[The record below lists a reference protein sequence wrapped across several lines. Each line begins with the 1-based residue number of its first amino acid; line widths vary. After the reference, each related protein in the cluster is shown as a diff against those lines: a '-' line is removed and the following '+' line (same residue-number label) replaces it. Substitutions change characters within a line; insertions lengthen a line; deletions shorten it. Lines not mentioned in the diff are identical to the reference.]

1 MSRPTWTRRSRRCCR
16 RAPSWRRIRRRF
28 WPRSTSRTS
37 CSRRGRASAR
47 SPPGSPRSRTTW
59 RSCFPPGSARRSSGS
74 CRRVSL
80 RLPRGAVPEIDPMAD
95 VLRIVAGL
103 LGGGIAAGVAF
114 YLLGRRV
121 ERCTAEAA
129 ARALAAESE
138 RLLADARQRV
148 VLAARE
154 ELMQARETFEQEAAR
169 RRRESER
176 REQLVE
182 QRTAGLEDRARGLEQ
197 RGRALDERERAVV
210 AQELAVRARLEQVAG
225 LTAQEAKQELLR
237 YLEDE
242 ARNDA
247 AALGRDLKEP
257 ARPDADKAATNMLAL
272 AIQRLAPEVRA
283 DTPVSTVALPS

>member
-37 CSRRGRASAR
+37 CSRRGRVSAR

-80 RLPRGAVPEIDPMAD
+80 RLPRGAVLEIDPMTD

-103 LGGGIAAGVAF
+103 LVGGIAAGVAF
-114 YLLGRRV
+114 YALGRRV
-121 ERCTAEAA
+121 ERRMADAA
-129 ARALAAESE
+129 ARAAAAESE

-182 QRTAGLEDRARGLEQ
+182 QRLAGLRSEEHTSELQSQSNIVCRLLLEKKKTTSERTQSTSYSRSKSHSRGPARCSGSM
-197 RGRALDERERAVV
+197 RFRHASRCNTVCMASP
-210 AQELAVRARLEQVAG
+210 
-225 LTAQEAKQELLR
+225 LLR
-237 YLEDE
+237 RCDC
-242 ARNDA
+242 
-247 AALGRDLKEP
+247 P
-257 ARPDADKAATNMLAL
+257 
-272 AIQRLAPEVRA
+272 
-283 DTPVSTVALPS
+283 TPVSLLR